1 VADTLAAPAPPASPD
16 PNGDHTSDAN
26 DRVPLLGRIV
36 AVVIIGALLWFGLNA
51 IEKWPFTG
59 WRLYSTMK
67 GPTAGSFFAYRL
79 GPNEGLHRI
88 RYRDLPDAYSRA
100 PYLLEKFD
108 RRTPAERER
117 VCDSLAKGERDQGR
131 EVAAI
136 HIYWDRYEVKLIDG
150 DRVKKHIEHEFRW
163 ECAAD
168 AKDSS
173 GEKSR

>member
-1 VADTLAAPAPPASPD
+1 MSDTLEAPAPPAAPD
-16 PNGDHTSDAN
+16 PNDGDNDDR
-26 DRVPLLGRIV
+26 DRVPLIGRIV
-36 AVVIIGALLWFGLNA
+36 AVVILGTLLWFGMNA

-79 GPNEGLHRI
+79 GPDGGLHRI
-88 RYRDLPDAYSRA
+88 RYRELPDAYSRA

-108 RRTPAERER
+108 RRSPAERER

-136 HIYWDRYEVKLIDG
+136 HIYWDRYEVELIDG

-168 AKDSS
+168 NKDSS
-173 GEKSR
+173 GEKAR